1 MSRVPMTLRD
11 VFWQDP
17 FFESTWSDF
26 DKIRENM
33 MKESNDFWKEVPE
46 MNTLQAIP
54 PKRNWMLSRQLSKD
68 GNAPESIEKVFQK
81 AATAPRDDSTIHVL
95 DDDKKFEIS
104 LDTHLYRPEELKV
117 HVDENRFLCV
127 EGKHEVKEDGRFIS
141 TQFSRKYTLPKDC
154 IVEEVGSNLSS
165 DGILMITAPKKQ
177 QAIEKK

>member
-46 MNTLQAIP
+46 MNTLKAIP

-81 AATAPRDDSTIHVL
+81 SANASRDDTTIQVR

-117 HVDENRFLCV
+117 HVDENRFPVC
-127 EGKHEVKEDGRFIS
+127 GR
-141 TQFSRKYTLPKDC
+141 
-154 IVEEVGSNLSS
+154 E
-165 DGILMITAPKKQ
+165 A
-177 QAIEKK
+177 